1 MDESSQK
8 AEPNHLASQLQATP
22 LIIQLASPL
31 PDHARTGTV
40 ARAGT
45 QISTSTWTHESWEQF
60 GAKYDSK
67 RSLWLCDGSPLVEN
81 RKFLLGTKT
90 LTASRE
96 GTDEDE

>member
-1 MDESSQK
+1 MDESTGTL
-8 AEPNHLASQLQATP
+8 EPTHLASQPQTTP

-31 PDHARTGTV
+31 PNHVT
-40 ARAGT
+40 AGQAT
-45 QISTSTWTHESWEQF
+45 QASTLISTATRANNSWEQF

-81 RKFLLGTKT
+81 RRFVLGTKT

-96 GTDEDE
+96 GSDEDE